1 MKQIFFVFV
10 FSCAVNACFGQGL
23 KSFFA
28 PIPKPDEKI
37 LPSEGGTD
45 KPWKWRPVVSLPAL
59 KLTESTRLNAQVDA
73 LLLTSTGGG
82 ISIQKSYYDDGDKR
96 WKSTFSW
103 SPATILLSGNLSAD
117 NPINISY
124 VTTVGFFNNLLMI
137 GAGYD
142 LGEVS
147 GRSRFFGVLSIGV
160 NFNN

>member
-1 MKQIFFVFV
+1 MKQILFAFA
-10 FSCAVNACFGQGL
+10 FSCVVSACFGQGL

-37 LPSEGGTD
+37 LPTEGGT
-45 KPWKWRPVVSLPAL
+45 KTAWKWRPIVSLPAL
-59 KLTESTRLNAQVDA
+59 KLTESSRSDAKVDA

-82 ISIQKSYYDDGDKR
+82 ISLQKTFYDKVDKR

-124 VTTVGFFNNLLMI
+124 ATTVGFFNNLLMI

-142 LGEVS
+142 LGEVT
-147 GRSRFFGVLSIGV
+147 GRSRFFGVLSIGI